1 MASVT
6 KAMEQEAAVSL
17 RSLLMPALSAYYLSE
32 ARLLRMRAQTE
43 SRRQR
48 RSEPHEALYFHQSDD
63 PYSALLVQVLPTLAR
78 RYGVRIKPLVVPPPE
93 DSAAPDRGR
102 LVAYSRRDAELLARR
117 HGLDFADPGRQPEA
131 LRVAQANAALVRAVE
146 QGDFWSVAPQVTQ
159 ELWQPDARASESEP
173 ASESTTSAQLQ
184 QAQRLRKGLGHYL
197 GGTLYYGGEWYWG
210 IDRLHHLEARWQ
222 ALGLGTGLSPLFAPE
237 LDGQAPQGVAPG
249 QQIDFFFSLRSPY
262 SAIAAPR
269 IFRMG
274 ELSSTPVRLRYV
286 LPMVMRGLPVPA
298 EKRKYIS
305 LDAAREARL
314 RGVPF
319 GRINDP
325 LGRPTERG
333 LALMPLAESLG
344 AGQRYVLS
352 FMQGVWA
359 EGLDAGSDRG
369 LKTIAQRAGISWD
382 TAQDTLHQ
390 DAQGQGGWRK
400 VAEANRLEMTG
411 LGLWG
416 VPSFR
421 VGDFST
427 WGQDRLWAVQQ
438 ALMQG
443 TVRPKA

>member
-1 MASVT
+1 M
-6 KAMEQEAAVSL
+6 SL
-17 RSLLMPALSAYYLSE
+17 RSLLMPPLSAFYLSE
-32 ARLLRMRAQTE
+32 SRLLRQRIRAE
-43 SRRQR
+43 ARRQR
-48 RSEPHEALYFHQSDD
+48 QGRSHEVLYFHQADD
-63 PYSALLVQVLPTLAR
+63 PYCALLVQVLPPLAV
-78 RYGVRIKPLVVPPPE
+78 RYGVQITPHVVPPPE
-93 DSAAPDRGR
+93 DSAAPDRPR
-102 LVAYSRRDAELLARR
+102 LLAYSRRDAQLLAEH
-117 HGLDFADPGRQPEA
+117 HGLAFADPGFQPEPA
-131 LRVAQANAALVRAVE
+131 RVAQANTALVRAVA
-146 QGDFWSVAPQVTQ
+146 QGTFWTEAPALTQ
-159 ELWQPDARASESEP
+159 QLWRDGPEPGAPLDAMTQAH
-173 ASESTTSAQLQ
+173 LQ
-184 QAQRLRKGLGHYL
+184 KAGALRKRLGHYL
-197 GGTLYYGGEWYWG
+197 GGTLYYEGEWYWG

-222 ALGLGTGLSPLFAPE
+222 ALGLAADQPTLFAPE
-237 LDGQAPQGVAPG
+237 PDWPSPPSVPPG

-274 ELSSTPVRLRYV
+274 EISNTPVRLRYV

-438 ALMQG
+438 ALLQG